1 MDLAEP
7 HLNEDGQALVFV
19 SSRRDTVEAAKKA
32 RDVIAERDIPIGAR
46 GDYDFHTD
54 AEALENDDLRASVV
68 DGVAFHHA
76 GLSKADKDRVEE
88 WFREGQID
96 LLFSTSTLAWGVNL
110 PARCVVI
117 RDTKYHDPLEGEV
130 DMSPLDV
137 LQMLGRA
144 GRPDYDDV
152 GYGWVVCAPD
162 EADRYRSLLEEGTPI
177 ESRLEERLDGHL
189 NAEIATGT
197 IESVAGVQQWLE
209 TTFYAVRARNDPARY
224 DFETLQTRVRETVE
238 SLVDRGFVE
247 TDADGAI
254 APTALGTL
262 TSRYYLDLSTAERFH
277 RLVAASGGDAGDRDG
292 AQRDALTTRDV
303 LWAVAGA
310 AEFDSV
316 TCRSD
321 ETDAVDAVLSDG
333 GGSASEADGS
343 ATDALTDGQRKVLA
357 ILRSGIDGH
366 TPDSLRGDAW
376 AIRRNADRLLAALRA
391 FCDRFADPETANLV
405 SRVAARLEDDVPA
418 SAVGLLAIDGVGAT
432 RARRLAETGIE
443 SPAAVRDAGVD
454 TLQGIGLSAGVAE
467 GVIEKANALPA
478 IEVEWD
484 LPAAIAAGERD
495 ISEVTIRNTGGGARA
510 GVSLTVNGRP
520 MTDDETYLGECTLPV
535 ACFGAD
541 TDELELVVRIAFPEL
556 PLRPIESRATVSVTT

>member
-32 RDVIAERDIPIGAR
+32 RDVIGERDIPIGAR

-54 AEALENDDLRASVV
+54 AEELENDDLRASVV

-88 WFREGQID
+88 WFKRGKID

-152 GYGWVVCAPD
+152 GYGWVVCPPD

-197 IESVAGVQQWLE
+197 IESVEGVGQWLE
-209 TTFYAVRARNDPARY
+209 TTFYAVRARNDPAQY
-224 DFETLQTRVRETVE
+224 DFETLQTRVRDTVE
-238 SLVDRGFVE
+238 ALVDRGFVE
-247 TDADGAI
+247 TEADGAI

-277 RLVAASGGDAGDRDG
+277 RLVAEGEDAGDRDG
-292 AQRDALTTRDV
+292 AQRGEVTTRAV
-303 LWAVAGA
+303 LRVVAGA

-333 GGSASEADGS
+333 GGSAGEADGS

-391 FCDRFADPETANLV
+391 FCDRFADPTTANLV
-405 SRVAARLEDDVPA
+405 SRVAARLEDGVPA

-443 SPAAVRDAGVD
+443 TPAAVREAGVD
-454 TLQGIGLSAGVAE
+454 TLQGIGLSPGVAA
-467 GVIEKANALPA
+467 GVIEKAEELPA
-478 IEVEWD
+478 IAVEWD
-484 LPAAIAAGERD
+484 LPETIARGERD
-495 ISEVTIRNTGGGARA
+495 ISEVTVRNVGGGARA
-510 GVSLTVNGRP
+510 GVALSVNGRP
-520 MTDDETYLGECTLPV
+520 MTDDETYLGDCTLPV

-556 PLRPIESRATVSVTT
+556 PLQPIEARETVSVRP